1 MLDLTRRPPRRLLD
15 RALLVA
21 LTALLCLFASTEH
34 RAAELQPVDAGQMK
48 AVFVVNFLR
57 FVEWPS
63 ANVAPAPAPLVVA
76 VLGDR
81 ALIES
86 LRDYAAGQS
95 VSGHAI
101 EVKAVERPEDARG
114 AHMLFIGSSES
125 ANLPAIVKMA
135 ETSALLTVGD
145 TDGYARAGVILNL
158 YTVDQRVRIEA
169 NPVGRHAHG
178 PAPQRPPPPHRAHR
192 RLTSDLLPTSPHHPT
207 GASRCQRITLRRVM

>member
-1 MLDLTRRPPRRLLD
+1 MHDVTRRPPRRLFV
-15 RALLVA
+15 RARLVA
-21 LTALLCLFASTEH
+21 LTALACLLASVEYRAEH
-34 RAAELQPVDAGQMK
+34 QPVEAGQMK

-81 ALIES
+81 AFIES

-95 VSGHAI
+95 VSGHGI
-101 EVKAVERPEDARG
+101 EVKAVDRPEDARG
-114 AHMLFIGSSES
+114 AHVLFIGSSES
-125 ANLPAIVKMA
+125 GNLPAIVKMA

-169 NPVGRHAHG
+169 NPAAATRTGLRLSAH
-178 PAPQRPPPPHRAHR
+178 
-192 RLTSDLLPTSPHHPT
+192 LLRI
-207 GASRCQRITLRRVM
+207 SRIVD

>member
-1 MLDLTRRPPRRLLD
+1 MPIVRMSQESIAVWSGALALAELSMYDLTRRPPRRLLD

-21 LTALLCLFASTEH
+21 LTAMLCLFASTAH
-34 RAAELQPVDAGQMK
+34 MAAELQPVDAGQMK

-81 ALIES
+81 AFIEN
-86 LRDYAAGQS
+86 LRDYATGQS

-125 ANLPAIVKMA
+125 ANVPAIVKMA

-145 TDGYARAGVILNL
+145 TDGFARAGVILNL

-169 NPVGRHAHG
+169 NPSAATRTGLRLSAH
-178 PAPQRPPPPHRAHR
+178 
-192 RLTSDLLPTSPHHPT
+192 LL
-207 GASRCQRITLRRVM
+207 RIARIVD

>member
-1 MLDLTRRPPRRLLD
+1 MLDLTRRPPRWLPD
-15 RALLVA
+15 RAALMAA
-21 LTALLCLFASTEH
+21 LTALLCLLASAEQ
-34 RAAELQPVDAGQMK
+34 RANGQPVDAGQMK

-81 ALIES
+81 TFIDN
-86 LRDYAAGQS
+86 LREYAATQS

-101 EVKAVERPEDARG
+101 EVKAVEKPEDARG
-114 AHMLFIGSSES
+114 AHVLFIGASES
-125 ANLPAIVKMA
+125 GNLAAIVKLA

-158 YTVDQRVRIEA
+158 YTVDSRVRIEA
-169 NPVGRHAHG
+169 NPSAANRTGLRLSAH
-178 PAPQRPPPPHRAHR
+178 
-192 RLTSDLLPTSPHHPT
+192 LL
-207 GASRCQRITLRRVM
+207 RIARIVD

>member
-1 MLDLTRRPPRRLLD
+1 MLDLTRRPPCRLPD
-15 RALLVA
+15 RAALLA
-21 LTALLCLFASTEH
+21 GLTALLCLLASAEH
-34 RAAELQPVDAGQMK
+34 RAACQPVDAGQMK

-57 FVEWPS
+57 FVDWPP

-81 ALIES
+81 AFIET
-86 LRDYAAGQS
+86 LREYAADQS

-114 AHMLFIGSSES
+114 AHVLFIGASES

-145 TDGYARAGVILNL
+145 TDGFARAGVILNL

-169 NPVGRHAHG
+169 NPAAATRTGLRLSAH
-178 PAPQRPPPPHRAHR
+178 
-192 RLTSDLLPTSPHHPT
+192 LL
-207 GASRCQRITLRRVM
+207 RIARIVD

>member
-1 MLDLTRRPPRRLLD
+1 MLDLTRRPPRWLHD

-21 LTALLCLFASTEH
+21 LTAFLCLLASAEH
-34 RAAELQPVDAGQMK
+34 RADGQPVDAGQMK

-81 ALIES
+81 TLIEN
-86 LRDYAAGQS
+86 LRDYAATQS
-95 VSGHAI
+95 VSGHSI
-101 EVKAVERPEDARG
+101 EVKAVEKPEDARG
-114 AHMLFIGSSES
+114 AHLLFIGASES
-125 ANLPAIVKMA
+125 ANLPAIVKLA

-145 TDGYARAGVILNL
+145 TDGFARAGVILNL

-169 NPVGRHAHG
+169 NPSAATRTGLRLSAH
-178 PAPQRPPPPHRAHR
+178 
-192 RLTSDLLPTSPHHPT
+192 LL
-207 GASRCQRITLRRVM
+207 RIARIVD

>member
-1 MLDLTRRPPRRLLD
+1 MHDLTRRPPRRLLD
-15 RALLVA
+15 RTRLVA
-21 LTALLCLFASTEH
+21 LTSLLCLLASTEH
-34 RAAELQPVDAGQMK
+34 RAACQPVDAAQLK

-81 ALIES
+81 TLIDS
-86 LRDYAAGQS
+86 LREYASGQS

-114 AHMLFIGSSES
+114 AHVLFIGSSES
-125 ANLPAIVKMA
+125 GNVPAIVKMA
-135 ETSALLTVGD
+135 ETSALLTIGD

-169 NPVGRHAHG
+169 NPAAATRTGLRLSAH
-178 PAPQRPPPPHRAHR
+178 
-192 RLTSDLLPTSPHHPT
+192 LL
-207 GASRCQRITLRRVM
+207 RIARIVD

>member
-1 MLDLTRRPPRRLLD
+1 MHDLTCRPPRRLLD

-21 LTALLCLFASTEH
+21 LTAMLCLFASAVHT
-34 RAAELQPVDAGQMK
+34 AAERQAVDAGQMK

-63 ANVAPAPAPLVVA
+63 ANVAPAPAPAPLVVA

-81 ALIES
+81 AFIES

-95 VSGHAI
+95 VNGHAI

-125 ANLPAIVKMA
+125 ANVPAIVKMA

-169 NPVGRHAHG
+169 NPSAATRTGLRLSAH
-178 PAPQRPPPPHRAHR
+178 
-192 RLTSDLLPTSPHHPT
+192 LL
-207 GASRCQRITLRRVM
+207 RIARIVD